1 MKVGF
6 WPDFKFHVAAE
17 RLRKLY
23 LVLDELK
30 PQKNLLARFVLKI
43 CNNYISTLFEIGKS
57 KSKGFKFVIIQ
68 THSIFTLIDQLLYW
82 HLGTITIYMLFLKIV
97 FFFNSAFCP
106 FEKMAI
112 SVFPVQSNNSCW
124 SLCLNLKLQ
133 AVSTLREGERR
144 RRPRL
149 KGPSW
154 KGVKI
159 FITEFITDLETVGKV
174 QKLKSI
180 HLREKIFLIV
190 LLSSCQLAYS
200 DYY

>member
-23 LVLDELK
+23 LVLDQLK

-149 KGPSW
+149 KGP
-154 KGVKI
+154 
-159 FITEFITDLETVGKV
+159 T
-174 QKLKSI
+174 
-180 HLREKIFLIV
+180 
-190 LLSSCQLAYS
+190 
-200 DYY
+200 